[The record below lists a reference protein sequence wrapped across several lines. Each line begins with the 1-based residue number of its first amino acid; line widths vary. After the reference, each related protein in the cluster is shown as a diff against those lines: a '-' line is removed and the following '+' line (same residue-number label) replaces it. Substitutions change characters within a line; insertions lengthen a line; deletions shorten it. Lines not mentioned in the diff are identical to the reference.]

1 LLQENEEEEHKK
13 IYMLE
18 IFGVEDAFNMNTSN
32 SAQGQLYLDI
42 IVCVCVCAC
51 VCVCVLCLDLV
62 LYILVFKNYFAMLS
76 MCFPGNQEGCMLF
89 RIGGNED

>member
-42 IVCVCVCAC
+42 IVCVCVC
-51 VCVCVLCLDLV
+51 VCVCLCVCAVLRSSIV
-62 LYILVFKNYFAMLS
+62 HLS
-76 MCFPGNQEGCMLF
+76 
-89 RIGGNED
+89 I